1 LSELSL
7 RLTNW
12 WPDNFLIVWS
22 VNRQQLD
29 IFNYLSWVKDIN
41 MLDKPLSVTELEL
54 IFREVILLNRDILW
68 ISISLMIKSYL
79 YGCDFN

>member
-1 LSELSL
+1 MSELSL